1 MSRWALA
8 MLLGLLALAVEIG
21 LPLFQRRISPKG
33 RLLRLLIE
41 GSAPFLYGFLPLWIA
56 LERGWLS
63 LREVGLIGPLRL
75 IPGTLLGW
83 SAADWVRGLGL
94 AWLYGGITLLALWG
108 LGLWRP
114 SFPRWIDGFERSFQA
129 LAREGLFALWR
140 GVLAAAAFPEDP
152 LPTAWG
158 AFGLWWGTEWGVR
171 ARWGG
176 RPTPAL
182 WGGTLAATAL
192 FGLTGNLWLS
202 ATVHALIA
210 GLVVGSEAPA
220 PSSERPSSRT
230 ARTPHS
236 CHQPSQTD
244 HS

>member
-1 MSRWALA
+1 MSRWAPA
-8 MLLGLLALAVEIG
+8 FLLGLLTLAVEIG
-21 LPLFQRRISPKG
+21 LPWLQRRVPPKG
-33 RLLRLLIE
+33 RFLIE
-41 GSAPFLYGFLPLWIA
+41 GSGPFLYGFLPLWVA

-94 AWLYGGITLLALWG
+94 AGLYGGITLLALWG
-108 LGLWRP
+108 LRLWKP
-114 SFPRWIDGFERSFQA
+114 QSLRWIAGMEHGFQA
-129 LAREGLFALWR
+129 LAREGLLALWR
-140 GVLAAAAFPEDP
+140 GILAAAAFPQDP
-152 LPTAWG
+152 LPAAWG
-158 AFGLWWGTEWGVR
+158 AFGLWWGAEWGIR

-182 WGGTLAATAL
+182 WGSTLAATAL

-210 GLVVGSEAPA
+210 GFMVGLESPA
-220 PSSERPSSRT
+220 ASSEYPLSRT

-236 CHQPSQTD
+236 CHQSSQTD